1 MQRWTLKETNDFMI
15 SWISLKNCG
24 TCLEKNLSVV
34 VPSDDGPKFAQ
45 AMKFVFDIKQGE
57 KFPEAAIQG

>member
-1 MQRWTLKETNDFMI
+1 MI

-24 TCLEKNLSVV
+24 TCLEKHLSVVV
-34 VPSDDGPKFAQ
+34 VPSDDGPMFAQ

>member
-1 MQRWTLKETNDFMI
+1 MI

-24 TCLEKNLSVV
+24 TCLEKHLSVV
-34 VPSDDGPKFAQ
+34 VPSDDGTKFAQ

>member
-1 MQRWTLKETNDFMI
+1 MDFM
-15 SWISLKNCG
+15 KNCG
-24 TCLEKNLSVV
+24 TCLEKHLSVVV
-34 VPSDDGPKFAQ
+34 VPSDDGPMFAQ